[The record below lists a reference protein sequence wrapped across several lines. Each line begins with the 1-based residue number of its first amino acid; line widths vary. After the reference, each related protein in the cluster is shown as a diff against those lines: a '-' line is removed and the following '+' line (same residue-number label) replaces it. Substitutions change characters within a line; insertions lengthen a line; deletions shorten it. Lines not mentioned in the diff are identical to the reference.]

1 MSIVKD
7 GIMYHNVEELE
18 VTPIGDKMY
27 RYPKSVRT
35 YMNER
40 ARFMS
45 QFVCGCEL
53 RFVTESKRIHI
64 NLTAQGPGLILATVF
79 KGDYVHSIIHIKS
92 GENTILEIYDREIPK
107 NVQGLF
113 FKDSNFDKNVWR
125 VHLHNCLCTIHSVNT
140 MDYEI
145 RAPHKEEMPQQTM
158 LAYGSSI
165 THGANA
171 VTHSSSYA
179 EEATYILGADILNK
193 GMSGACM
200 FEKEVANFIANDKSW
215 DFAWIEGAVNSLH
228 MTPEEFDER
237 FSYFIDTLYK
247 TGRKIFM
254 TTIFPTYELFDK
266 DAVNYEKMHQFDDII
281 RSKKDK
287 GVVIEG
293 KDIIT
298 DLRFLTSDLLHPSTE
313 GHTRMGIN
321 LANILREY
329 L

>member
-1 MSIVKD
+1 M
-7 GIMYHNVEELE
+7 
-18 VTPIGDKMY
+18 
-27 RYPKSVRT
+27 
-35 YMNER
+35 
-40 ARFMS
+40 
-45 QFVCGCEL
+45 
-53 RFVTESKRIHI
+53 
-64 NLTAQGPGLILATVF
+64 ILATVF
-79 KGDYVHSIIHIKS
+79 KGDYVHSVMHIES
-92 GENTILEIYDREIPK
+92 GKNTILEIYDREFSK
-107 NVQGLF
+107 NVENLF
-113 FKDSNFDKNVWR
+113 FKNSNFNKNVWR

-145 RAPHKEEMPQQTM
+145 RAPYKKEMPEQTM

-171 VTHSSSYA
+171 VTHSNSYSD
-179 EEATYILGADILNK
+179 EAAYILGADILNK

-200 FEKEVANFIANDKSW
+200 FEKEIADFFADDNSW
-215 DFAWIEGAVNSLH
+215 DFVWIEGAVNSLH
-228 MTPEEFDER
+228 MTPEEFNDK
-237 FSYFIDTLYK
+237 FSYFIETLYK
-247 TGRKIFM
+247 TNRKVFM
-254 TTIFPTYELFDK
+254 TTIFPTHELLDNNS
-266 DAVNYEKMHQFDDII
+266 DNYGKMHQFDDII